1 MGIMDRITKAID
13 VLTEDESIEKGNN
26 FEKYVIDLFDD
37 RFFSIVDWTRD
48 HNRKHDRIVESDMG
62 PDITVRY
69 EPKNEKFCVE
79 CKFRSHLTE
88 GKLEWTYPKQ
98 LERYQLYAFAEHR
111 LPFFVVIG
119 LGGSASNPGECFP
132 YH

>member
-62 PDITVRY
+62 SDITVRY
-69 EPKNEKFCVE
+69 EPKNEN
-79 CKFRSHLTE
+79 
-88 GKLEWTYPKQ
+88 
-98 LERYQLYAFAEHR
+98 
-111 LPFFVVIG
+111 FV
-119 LGGSASNPGECFP
+119 
-132 YH
+132 